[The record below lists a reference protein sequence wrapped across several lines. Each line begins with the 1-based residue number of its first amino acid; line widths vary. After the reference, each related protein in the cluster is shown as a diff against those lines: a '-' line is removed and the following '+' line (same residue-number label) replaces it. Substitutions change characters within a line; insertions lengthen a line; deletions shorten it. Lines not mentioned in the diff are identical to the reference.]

1 MLTENKISIFF
12 NNFNFSD
19 ATPDS
24 GPSSLSGHYDSMKTS
39 NGAMSTIT
47 NYTKPNWPHQR
58 IRKVVNN
65 NSSNLFGPENENIE
79 TISVNSITTA
89 TAGSSGGGGSGGT
102 TISITQ
108 KQLIDIK
115 TSESDCDSERK
126 YPDLLDISSL
136 SNNNNNTNNFNHKK
150 NASNSSSAFCTLPRK
165 KHNNVSIGRYLKTV
179 SDSQSP
185 LLPSDCPSRYSSS
198 TFSGNS
204 DIDIVN
210 RRLSIDSYTGY
221 PLSAY
226 GTVKSV
232 CGGGRS
238 NSFLNL
244 VSSTNG
250 GGKLH
255 KRNPSLPSSPIKES
269 SATKVVTN
277 NALSS
282 AATPLLDFSS
292 LKSRNAVIAT
302 SPSPSTSTTTASAYD
317 YHAAQL
323 ERFLEEYR
331 NLQEQLCKMKETC
344 DSIRKKEA
352 PHRSS
357 GIGQSVKSAD
367 PVMYTAAAL
376 ATNSPVLSEDVTGN
390 PKGIL
395 KTHHKSLIPG
405 QPNPPPY
412 WLHRNAILKRLQ
424 DPQADFFQS

>member
-1 MLTENKISIFF
+1 
-12 NNFNFSD
+12 
-19 ATPDS
+19 
-24 GPSSLSGHYDSMKTS
+24 MKAS
-39 NGAMSTIT
+39 NGAMTSIT
-47 NYTKPNWPHQR
+47 NYTKPNWPQQR
-58 IRKVVNN
+58 VRKPLNS
-65 NSSNLFGPENENIE
+65 SSNLFGVENEVID
-79 TISVNSITTA
+79 TITTNSITTA
-89 TAGSSGGGGSGGT
+89 ASNGT
-102 TISITQ
+102 TLSITQ
-108 KQLIDIK
+108 KQSIDTK
-115 TSESDCDSERK
+115 TSDSDCDSERK
-126 YPDLLDISSL
+126 YPDLLDISSF
-136 SNNNNNTNNFNHKK
+136 SNTNSSNINK

-165 KHNNVSIGRYLKTV
+165 KHSVTVGRYLKTV

-185 LLPSDCPSRYSSS
+185 LLPPDCPSRYSSS
-198 TFSGNS
+198 NFSGNS
-204 DIDIVN
+204 DIEIVN

-226 GTVKSV
+226 GTTKSA
-232 CGGGRS
+232 CSGGRS

-244 VSSTNG
+244 VSSPNG

-255 KRNPSLPSSPIKES
+255 RRNPSLPSSPIKDPPI
-269 SATKVVTN
+269 KVT
-277 NALSS
+277 NALSP

-292 LKSRNAVIAT
+292 LQSRNAVIST
-302 SPSPSTSTTTASAYD
+302 PSPSTSTTTASAYD

-367 PVMYTAAAL
+367 PVMYTAATL
-376 ATNSPVLSEDVTGN
+376 ATNSPVLSDDVTAN

-395 KTHHKSLIPG
+395 KSHHKSLIPG

-424 DPQADFFQS
+424 DPQTDFFQS